1 MNRSHY
7 ALIILRALMGIIFI
21 THGIARLYYGSVPD
35 FGNYLNSQGLMIG
48 VPIAWVIT
56 FGEIISGSLLA
67 LGIRVRYCIIF
78 HALIIACGLVMVHL
92 SNGWFVVGH
101 GSGGIEYSVLIL
113 VVLFVLFT
121 SDYKMRHSTPET

>member
-7 ALIILRALMGIIFI
+7 TIIILRAVMGIIFI

-35 FGNYLNSQGLMIG
+35 FGNYLNSQGLLIG
-48 VPIAWVIT
+48 IPIAWVIT
-56 FGEIISGSLLA
+56 LGEIISGSLLA
-67 LGIRVRYCIIF
+67 FGIKVRYCVVF
-78 HALIIACGLVMVHL
+78 HAIIIASGLVMVHL
-92 SNGWFVVGH
+92 PNGWFVVGH

-121 SDYKMRHSTPET
+121 TDSTHRTQEA